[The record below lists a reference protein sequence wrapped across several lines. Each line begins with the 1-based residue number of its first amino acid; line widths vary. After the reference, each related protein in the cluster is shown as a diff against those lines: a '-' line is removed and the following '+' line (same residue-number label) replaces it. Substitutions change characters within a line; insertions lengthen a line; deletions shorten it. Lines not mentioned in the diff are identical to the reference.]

1 MWKEG
6 RAVEQLTDDERRQWK
21 RARARRALTVALA
34 ALVSLALAAGAV
46 AGDLTDVIPGP
57 LTLREVA
64 QSEVRTSATV
74 LEGGTITPA
83 ADLTRT
89 VDAKRAAALVDALRR
104 APGVGKDISAA
115 VIDPN
120 GTVVAAHGESTPRE
134 PASTLKTLT
143 ALAAASVLDMGATFT
158 TQTLFVQQANGADT
172 VILKGDGDM
181 LLGAGESDPHHVN
194 GRSGLAT
201 LANETAR
208 ALEQRGI
215 SSITLAYDDTLFGTD
230 RTPPDIAQNN
240 PGNLYYT
247 PVSSM
252 AIDGGRLRA
261 TTVDPDRFADY
272 PELSQTTAQ
281 DVAARFA
288 ALLAEHGIIVTNT
301 TPKAMRAPADRTA
314 LAAVHSASLSA
325 VMGFMLQHSDNTLAE
340 EFGRLLALHTHAQ
353 NSPQGAIDAVT
364 AELRALG
371 VPTEGLHMADCSGL
385 SPGSHVTVTTLVDVQ
400 QRNFTA
406 GGAVAAAEGL
416 SVPGLVGTAVERLA
430 KDDAA
435 GLMRV
440 KTGSLGEVTSMAGN
454 ISRIDGGALAF
465 AVIVNNPTDI
475 GKAREAIDTFIAGLA
490 AL

>member
-1 MWKEG
+1 M
-6 RAVEQLTDDERRQWK
+6 EQLTDDERRQWK

-57 LTLREVA
+57 LTLLEVA

-104 APGVGKDISAA
+104 A
-115 VIDPN
+115 
-120 GTVVAAHGESTPRE
+120 
-134 PASTLKTLT
+134 STLKTLT
-143 ALAAASVLDMGATFT
+143 ALAAASVLDMGDTFT

-172 VILKGDGDM
+172 VILKGGGDM

-194 GRSGLAT
+194 GRAGLAT

-288 ALLAEHGIIVTNT
+288 ALLAEHGITVTNT
-301 TPKAMRAPADRTA
+301 TPKAMQAPAYRTA
-314 LAAVHSASLSA
+314 LAAVHSAPLSA

-340 EFGRLLALHTHAQ
+340 EFGRLLALRTHAQ
-353 NSPQGAIDAVT
+353 NSPQGAVDAVT
-364 AELRALG
+364 AELRALS

-385 SPGSHVTVTTLVDVQ
+385 SPGSRVTVTTLVDVQ

-416 SVPGLVGTAVERLA
+416 SVPGLVGTAVGRLA
-430 KDDAA
+430 NDDAA

>member
-1 MWKEG
+1 M
-6 RAVEQLTDDERRQWK
+6 EQLTDDERRQWK

-74 LEGGTITPA
+74 LEGGTITRA
-83 ADLTRT
+83 AALTRT
-89 VDAKRAAALVDALRR
+89 VDANRAAALVAARRR

-143 ALAAASVLDMGATFT
+143 ALAGASVLDMGATFT

-194 GRSGLAT
+194 GRAGLAT

-301 TPKAMRAPADRTA
+301 TPKAMLAPADRTA

-325 VMGFMLQHSDNTLAE
+325 VMGFMLQHSDKKLAE
-340 EFGRLLALHTHAQ
+340 EIGRAKVQ
-353 NSPQGAIDAVT
+353 NT
-364 AELRALG
+364 R
-371 VPTEGLHMADCSGL
+371 
-385 SPGSHVTVTTLVDVQ
+385 
-400 QRNFTA
+400 
-406 GGAVAAAEGL
+406 
-416 SVPGLVGTAVERLA
+416 
-430 KDDAA
+430 
-435 GLMRV
+435 RV
-440 KTGSLGEVTSMAGN
+440 CFRS
-454 ISRIDGGALAF
+454 
-465 AVIVNNPTDI
+465 
-475 GKAREAIDTFIAGLA
+475 
-490 AL
+490 

>member
-1 MWKEG
+1 M
-6 RAVEQLTDDERRQWK
+6 EQLTDDERRQWK

-46 AGDLTDVIPGP
+46 AGDLTDMIPGP

-64 QSEVRTSATV
+64 QSEVHTSATV

-89 VDAKRAAALVDALRR
+89 VDAKRVAALVDALRR

-194 GRSGLAT
+194 GRAGLAT

-301 TPKAMRAPADRTA
+301 TPKAMQAPADRTA
-314 LAAVHSASLSA
+314 LAAVHSAPLSA
-325 VMGFMLQHSDNTLAE
+325 
-340 EFGRLLALHTHAQ
+340 
-353 NSPQGAIDAVT
+353 
-364 AELRALG
+364 LRELG

-385 SPGSHVTVTTLVDVQ
+385 SPGSRVTVTTLVDVQ

>member
-1 MWKEG
+1 M
-6 RAVEQLTDDERRQWK
+6 EQLTDDERRQWK

-46 AGDLTDVIPGP
+46 ACDLTDVIPGP

-89 VDAKRAAALVDALRR
+89 VDAKHAAALADALRR

-194 GRSGLAT
+194 GRAGLAT

-215 SSITLAYDDTLFGTD
+215 
-230 RTPPDIAQNN
+230 
-240 PGNLYYT
+240 
-247 PVSSM
+247 
-252 AIDGGRLRA
+252 
-261 TTVDPDRFADY
+261 
-272 PELSQTTAQ
+272 
-281 DVAARFA
+281 
-288 ALLAEHGIIVTNT
+288 
-301 TPKAMRAPADRTA
+301 
-314 LAAVHSASLSA
+314 
-325 VMGFMLQHSDNTLAE
+325 
-340 EFGRLLALHTHAQ
+340 
-353 NSPQGAIDAVT
+353 
-364 AELRALG
+364 
-371 VPTEGLHMADCSGL
+371 
-385 SPGSHVTVTTLVDVQ
+385 
-400 QRNFTA
+400 
-406 GGAVAAAEGL
+406 
-416 SVPGLVGTAVERLA
+416 
-430 KDDAA
+430 
-435 GLMRV
+435 
-440 KTGSLGEVTSMAGN
+440 
-454 ISRIDGGALAF
+454 
-465 AVIVNNPTDI
+465 
-475 GKAREAIDTFIAGLA
+475 
-490 AL
+490 